1 MSGTERIERHFIRHP
16 AGIPLDCNR
25 EGTAEIRKEC
35 MRDISL
41 GGIAFFSQVHF
52 DAGDQLQ
59 VCYPLVGPNMC
70 LRGEVI
76 WCDDSEDMFQKGYA
90 CGLRFRTGEMLFRAR
105 LVEQICHIEAYRR
118 AQAKLGR
125 TLTAQDAALE
135 WIPMVAH
142 RFAPQSDV

>member
-16 AGIPLDCNR
+16 AGIPLECSR
-25 EGTAEIRKEC
+25 EGHGEIRKEC

-52 DAGDQLQ
+52 DEGDQLL
-59 VCYPLVGPNMC
+59 VCYPLIGPNTC

-76 WCDDSEDMFQKGYA
+76 WCDNSEETPSKGYA
-90 CGLRFRTGEMLFRAR
+90 CGLRFQNGEMLFRAR
-105 LVEQICHIEAYRR
+105 LVEQVCHIEAYRR
-118 AQAKLGR
+118 AQSELGR
-125 TLTAQDAALE
+125 ILTAQEAALE
-135 WIPMVAH
+135 WIPKMAH